1 MGYIVVDNLDD
12 AVIARL
18 QDLARARHKS
28 LEQVAHELLTE
39 AARPQKPDKGEL
51 LARMDRIRAMSPA
64 SDIDSVPLIR
74 ADRDALR
81 CCGMRET

>member
-1 MGYIVVDNLDD
+1 MGCIVVENLDE

-18 QDLARARHKS
+18 QNLARAGHKS

-39 AARPQKPDKGEL
+39 AARPKPDKEAL

-64 SDIDSVPLIR
+64 TDIDSVTLIR
-74 ADRDALR
+74 ADRDAR
-81 CCGMRET
+81 